1 MILLSAIVLILDLIG
16 SGEAIGDHLEA
27 VWPKVL
33 GTTLATIVFVALMR
47 FAKRH
52 S

>member
-1 MILLSAIVLILDLIG
+1 MLSAIVLILGLIG
-16 SGEAIGDHLEA
+16 WGDSIGDHLEA

-33 GTTLATIVFVALMR
+33 GITLAAIVFVALMR

>member
-1 MILLSAIVLILDLIG
+1 MILLSAIVLILGLIG
-16 SGEAIGDHLEA
+16 WGDAIGDHLEA

-33 GTTLATIVFVALMR
+33 GITLAAIVFVALMR